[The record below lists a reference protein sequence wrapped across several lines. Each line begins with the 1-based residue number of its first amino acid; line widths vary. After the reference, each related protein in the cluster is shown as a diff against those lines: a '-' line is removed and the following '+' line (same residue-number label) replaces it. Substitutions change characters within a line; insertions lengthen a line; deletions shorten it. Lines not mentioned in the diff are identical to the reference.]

1 MLAQEVRHSSDFHL
15 IAEIQ
20 GRTHYKRTFFVN
32 SEKTLKVK
40 KKKKSIEMFLMIQ
53 SGISLRNCNIPPR
66 R

>member
-40 KKKKSIEMFLMIQ
+40 KKKKKASKCFL
-53 SGISLRNCNIPPR
+53 
-66 R
+66 

>member
-40 KKKKSIEMFLMIQ
+40 KKKKKH
-53 SGISLRNCNIPPR
+53 RNVSYDSVWHIFEEL
-66 R
+66 